1 MIERRDFIRFNAALK
16 AICEIGRGIK
26 RTYEV
31 KNISKSGA
39 LIVLDTPLDNGS
51 EINVSLD
58 VPGDN
63 VPIFVSGTVAWQ
75 RKSILEPKKSAYET
89 GIRFAVIDGFDKSR
103 LLDYIYSL
111 WLKLSERK

>member
-1 MIERRDFIRFNAALK
+1 MIEKRDFIRFDSALK
-16 AICEIGRGIK
+16 AICGIGRGKK
-26 RTYEV
+26 RVYEV

-75 RKSILEPKKSAYET
+75 KKSMLEPKTSVYET
-89 GIRFAVIDGFDKSR
+89 GIKFAGIDGFDKGR
-103 LLDYIYSL
+103 LLDYLYSQ
-111 WLKLSERK
+111 WLKLLERK